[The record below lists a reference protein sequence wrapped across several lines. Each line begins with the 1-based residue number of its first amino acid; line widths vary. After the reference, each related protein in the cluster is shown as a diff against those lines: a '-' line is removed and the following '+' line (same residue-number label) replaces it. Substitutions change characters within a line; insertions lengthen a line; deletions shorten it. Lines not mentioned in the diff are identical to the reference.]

1 MEPYR
6 EVEPF
11 DCNHKDFEHMSLVK
25 AEALLELL
33 RIAAMKEQIETD
45 AMDK

>member
-11 DCNHKDFEHMSLVK
+11 DYNHKDFEHMSLVK
-25 AEALLELL
+25 AEALLEPL
-33 RIAAMKEQIETD
+33 RIAAMKERIETE
-45 AMDK
+45 AMNR